1 MGMATPDNAN
11 KLTPLYRLAEKAGA
25 RFINRDDWLV
35 PVGYGAVEDEVA
47 AARGR
52 VALADNSANGKVV
65 AEGKEA
71 ESVVRSA
78 WPAAELHIGQ
88 GTAAGA
94 GHIVRLR
101 ADLFFVSTAP
111 GRETEAVAAL
121 NMTARQE
128 GTFVTVTDI
137 THGRS
142 ELKIVGPHSAEL
154 LSRLCGLD
162 FHPEAFPNLS
172 AGQSSVAKTNQLI
185 IRSDIVSPSGGE
197 GITAFSLV
205 GARSLAAYLWET
217 ILEAG
222 RDLDIA
228 PIGQA
233 ALEQLE
239 GDTS

>member
-1 MGMATPDNAN
+1 MGMATPDSAN

-25 RFINRDDWLV
+25 RFSGRHGWLV
-35 PVGYGAVEDEVA
+35 ADGYGPVEGEVA

-78 WPAAELHIGQ
+78 WPAAELDIGQ
-88 GTAAGA
+88 GTVAGP

-121 NMTARQE
+121 NTTVRQE
-128 GTFVTVTDI
+128 GAFVTVTDI

-142 ELKIVGPHSAEL
+142 ELKIVGPLSAEL

-172 AGQSSVAKTNQLI
+172 ARQSSVAKTNQLI
-185 IRSDIVSPSGGE
+185 IRSDSVSASGGE
-197 GITAFSLV
+197 GITAFSLI

-222 RDLDIA
+222 RDLDIV

-233 ALEQLE
+233 ALEQLV